1 MAIVDVQGNLKAKV
15 DKSIHVL
22 KEELVTVRA
31 GRANAA
37 MLDKVSVEYYGMA
50 TPLKNLANISVPEPR
65 TLLISPFDP
74 KCIPDIEKG
83 IMIAD
88 IGITP
93 QNDGK
98 VVRLT
103 IPQVTEE
110 RRKELVKTVK
120 KMGEEVKVA
129 VRNLRRDANDELK
142 KEQKGGDL
150 TEDDLKKELDAVQ
163 KITDKAI
170 KEIDEIV
177 AAKDKEIMEV

>member
-163 KITDKAI
+163 KIIDKAI
-170 KEIDEIV
+170 KDIDDIV